1 MYKPTLKR
9 WVLLGT
15 FTIACGSVVPVV
27 SQTTESEMLS
37 IATQLGLFIPKK
49 VVDNQA
55 SQLSA
60 EFRKEFRTKSQ
71 LNTKNVH
78 RYISNH
84 PLEVMAFRSYVQ
96 QLTDSGVIS
105 GDLAESL
112 VVSAFQTLHTI
123 TNDQIVA
130 SASTLNT
137 TIQKGSTKSAIEPLS
152 SQIEPVSTSSESSLR
167 IDSKTIDFGESLER
181 DQRASM
187 AAQELEDKIEEQ
199 KRTERNKLLARALIE
214 EFSQGRPTPESL
226 GRRVERV
233 MSDFAETE
241 TKKQA
246 DAVLDNVEI
255 SVTSISNGPEYE
267 VRGLKAFDGVNPNHF
282 SFIEFGMTAN
292 DDDTTANIGIGI
304 RKLSEDQTLMA
315 GINAFYDQEFDTNHK
330 RGSIGV
336 ELVSAPLRLNAN
348 RYFALSDGYQLNS
361 SLTEKPLSGADV
373 DIEAALPYFPGLF
386 AGYNQ
391 SKWYGEDGAS
401 DIQRNSYRLK
411 GNLSNNLSLEFG
423 KRTYSSSIE
432 SQNTAKLSYNHIFGA
447 DSAPLS
453 LLDFDTQPYRPRK
466 IRPQERFRMVERENK
481 IVTQVSSA
489 GLQVTFTAL

>member
-1 MYKPTLKR
+1 MYKPTLKQ

-15 FTIACGSVVPVV
+15 LTIACGSVVPVV
-27 SQTTESEMLS
+27 SQTAESEMLS
-37 IATQLGLFIPKK
+37 IAAQLGLFIPKR

-55 SQLSA
+55 PQLSV

-71 LNTKNVH
+71 LNTKNV
-78 RYISNH
+78 RQYISNH

-96 QLTDSGVIS
+96 QLTDIGVVS

-112 VVSAFQTLHTI
+112 VVSAFQTLHAI

-137 TIQKGSTKSAIEPLS
+137 IIQKGPTKSAIEAIPN
-152 SQIEPVSTSSESSLR
+152 QIEPISTNIESSLR
-167 IDSKTIDFGESLER
+167 VDSETIDFGESLER
-181 DQRASM
+181 DQKASM

-199 KRTERNKLLARALIE
+199 QRMERNKLLARALIE

-282 SFIEFGMTAN
+282 SFVEFGMTAN

-348 RYFALSDGYQLNS
+348 RYFALSDGYQLDS
-361 SLTEKPLSGADV
+361 SLTEKPLSGTDV

-432 SQNTAKLSYNHIFGA
+432 SQNTAKLSYNYIFGA
-447 DSAPLS
+447 DSAPPT

-466 IRPQERFRMVERENK
+466 IGPQERFRMVERENK
-481 IVTQVSSA
+481 IITQVSSA

>member
-1 MYKPTLKR
+1 MYKRTLKR

-15 FTIACGSVVPVV
+15 LTIACGSVVPVV
-27 SQTTESEMLS
+27 SQTAESEMLS
-37 IATQLGLFIPKK
+37 IATQLGLFIPKE
-49 VVDNQA
+49 VVNNQA
-55 SQLSA
+55 ARLSG
-60 EFRKEFRTKSQ
+60 EFRKEFRTKAQ

-78 RYISNH
+78 QYISTH
-84 PLEVMAFRSYVQ
+84 PLEVMAFRSYIQ
-96 QLTDSGVIS
+96 QLTDIGVVS

-112 VVSAFQTLHTI
+112 VMAAFQTLHTI

-137 TIQKGSTKSAIEPLS
+137 TIQKGPTESTIELQAN
-152 SQIEPVSTSSESSLR
+152 QIEPVSTNIDSSLR
-167 IDSKTIDFGESLER
+167 IDSETMDFGESLKR
-181 DQRASM
+181 DQKASM
-187 AAQELEDKIEEQ
+187 AAQELEDKIKEQ
-199 KRTERNKLLARALIE
+199 KRTERNKFLARALIE

-246 DAVLDNVEI
+246 GAVLDNVEI
-255 SVTSISNGPEYE
+255 SVTSITNGPEYE
-267 VRGLKAFDGVNPNHF
+267 VRGLKAFDDVNLNHF
-282 SFIEFGMTAN
+282 SFVEFGMTAN

-304 RKLSEDQTLMA
+304 RKLSEDQTLMG

-348 RYFALSDGYQLNS
+348 RYFALSDGYQLDS
-361 SLTEKPLSGADV
+361 SLTEKPLSGTDV
-373 DIEAALPYFPGLF
+373 DVEVVLPYFPGLF
-386 AGYNQ
+386 AGYNR

-423 KRTYSSSIE
+423 KRTYNSSIE
-432 SQNTAKLSYNHIFGA
+432 SQNTARLSYNHIFGA
-447 DSAPLS
+447 ESAPPTFF
-453 LLDFDTQPYRPRK
+453 DFDTQPYRPRK
-466 IRPQERFRMVERENK
+466 IGPQERFRMVKRENK
-481 IVTQVSSA
+481 IITQVSSA